1 MRGLACAL
9 MAAVVGLGLAGCG
22 ESTLT
27 PAVTPTVAP
36 DAAPTLLAPV
46 PTVAPTA
53 APSPTAVPT
62 PTPVPVAA
70 TAVPEPTVTATPSP
84 TAVPTPTPVPEATAA
99 VPEPTVTATPSPTPL
114 PTPTPVPEADFDVA
128 ASEATL
134 MLPDSITFHLQG
146 TGGRP
151 IETIDVEFGTNHVFS
166 CASSSYWSARTDFE
180 MDEEVSVSW
189 NWDMRRTGSMPPGAL
204 IWWRRRV
211 VDDMGQEYRTA
222 RQETGFTDDR
232 FDWQSHTDGHI
243 TYYWYAGGEDFGQ
256 RLADG
261 ARDGLDTL
269 QLGQELVAP
278 IKAFVYESAD
288 DVQGAVLFAQAWTG
302 GLAFVRHNILLI
314 AVNPDNFDRQLP
326 GVVHELAHLLVEEV
340 TFNCFGG
347 LPTWLDEGLAVYAE
361 GGLPEFQ
368 EIALGNAIANDELIS
383 LRSLNSSFPAADTGA
398 TLSYAQSYSLVN
410 YLIETRGWDK
420 MQELLEVFSQGSTD
434 EKAIREV
441 YGWDYDTL
449 ESLWHSSLGLQ

>member
-1 MRGLACAL
+1 
-9 MAAVVGLGLAGCG
+9 
-22 ESTLT
+22 
-27 PAVTPTVAP
+27 
-36 DAAPTLLAPV
+36 
-46 PTVAPTA
+46 
-53 APSPTAVPT
+53 
-62 PTPVPVAA
+62 
-70 TAVPEPTVTATPSP
+70 
-84 TAVPTPTPVPEATAA
+84 
-99 VPEPTVTATPSPTPL
+99 
-114 PTPTPVPEADFDVA
+114 
-128 ASEATL
+128 
-134 MLPDSITFHLQG
+134 
-146 TGGRP
+146 
-151 IETIDVEFGTNHVFS
+151 
-166 CASSSYWSARTDFE
+166 
-180 MDEEVSVSW
+180 MD
-189 NWDMRRTGSMPPGAL
+189 DL
-204 IWWRRRV
+204 
-211 VDDMGQEYRTA
+211 GQEHRTP
-222 RQETGFTDDR
+222 RQETVFTDDR

-269 QLGQELVAP
+269 QLGRELAAP

-314 AVNPDNFDRQLP
+314 AVNPDTFDRQLP

-383 LRSLNSSFPAADTGA
+383 LRSLNSSFPAVDTGA

-420 MQELLEVFSQGSTD
+420 MQELLEAFSQGSTD
-434 EKAIREV
+434 EKAILEV

-449 ESLWHSSLGLQ
+449 ESLWRGSLGLR